1 MKKIYINPE
10 TKIVRIETAC
20 HMLETSQMEQ
30 KGNYDSSEITIGA
43 RNGGSIWDEED
54 EEEY

>member
-20 HMLETSQMEQ
+20 HMLEISQMEQ
-30 KGNYDSSEITIGA
+30 KGNYNSSEITMGA
-43 RNGGSIWDEED
+43 RNSGSIWDED
-54 EEEY
+54 EEEQY

>member
-20 HMLETSQMEQ
+20 HMLETSQMEK
-30 KGNYDSSEITIGA
+30 KGDFSSGEITIGA

-54 EEEY
+54 EEY

>member
-20 HMLETSQMEQ
+20 HMLEASQMEK
-30 KGNYDSSEITIGA
+30 KGDFSSGEITIGA